1 MGVRATVRR
10 VRVTA
15 PSAYAASEEIRISP
29 FEWMADYPSSL
40 ASDTHEGMNERI
52 GKCFFNY
59 TVKKTAE
66 AFRLLKDDTLCE
78 EYRKEW
84 LVKQK

>member
-1 MGVRATVRR
+1 
-10 VRVTA
+10 
-15 PSAYAASEEIRISP
+15 
-29 FEWMADYPSSL
+29 MADYPSSL

-66 AFRLLKDDTLCE
+66 AFRLLKEDTLIT
-78 EYRKEW
+78 EYFKEW
-84 LVKQK
+84 AEKQGEHHEN